1 MGKTSYGGQG
11 SRSCGQ
17 AIARGREG
25 ARQTGGPQH
34 QANPVHRLNTGCPKS
49 DNDRRPSD
57 NDRRPNNK
65 DRRQYS
71 DGRNSV
77 HARIDTVTQN
87 VADST
92 RKPRSQRVDA
102 ERRQVV
108 DSTRKSVH
116 QRLGPV
122 PPQRLILKRKR
133 KPTPSIALTSNAT
146 LTKDNHQSKL

>member
-1 MGKTSYGGQG
+1 MANEYCLSKLLEHLKLISVLPFQMSKTSYRGQG
-11 SRSCGQ
+11 SQGH
-17 AIARGREG
+17 GPGGHGG
-25 ARQTGGPQH
+25 AQQNGGPQH
-34 QANPVHRLNTGCPKS
+34 QVHCPNTRPN
-49 DNDRRPSD
+49 NDDRSPSD

-92 RKPRSQRVDA
+92 RKPRSRRVDA

-108 DSTRKSVH
+108 DSNRKFVH
-116 QRLGPV
+116 
-122 PPQRLILKRKR
+122 
-133 KPTPSIALTSNAT
+133 
-146 LTKDNHQSKL
+146 